1 MKLAI
6 DLVCTIKNSGTKTY
20 NSHFLKYL
28 SKLNQDDEITIYLC
42 KEMFKSLSNNI
53 KLNNNIKYEVKS
65 DLLSITIF
73 RIFWMQFLLPLDL
86 IKKNIEKLYSPMN
99 FIPLFIK
106 FFKIE
111 TILCLHSNLPWV
123 FFSKMPGNIFRKI
136 LTKYLME
143 LSIKYCDKLIV
154 NSNFAKHEISS
165 LLDLKE
171 KKINK
176 VYLGVANPLSF
187 EKQAIMNKFDYKQN
201 YVLSVVSCAK
211 YHNIKNLLRA
221 YRDLLQNGSI
231 KHKYVLVMQILDWKY
246 YNTLIKFISKNK
258 LSKNII
264 IYNNLSSIYL
274 PMLYK
279 NSDLYIFSSY
289 SEVFGL
295 TSLEA
300 MAHDCN
306 VLISNTSSLPEI
318 NKDAADYFD
327 PDNIDDI
334 KQKIKINLEDNVHIN
349 KLKKNAKKRLEVFS
363 WKNTVNETLD
373 IIKLK

>member
-1 MKLAI
+1 MKIAI

-42 KEMFKSLSNNI
+42 KEMFKSLSNEI

-176 VYLGVANPLSF
+176 VYLGVANPISF
-187 EKQAIMNKFDYKQN
+187 ENQAIIDEFDYKQN

-211 YHNIKNLLRA
+211 YHNIKNLLLA

-231 KHKYVLVMQILDWKY
+231 KHKYVLVMQILDKKY
-246 YNTLIKFISKNK
+246 YNSLLKFISKNK

-300 MAHDCN
+300 MAYDCN

-327 PDNIDDI
+327 PDNIDNI
-334 KQKIKINLEDNVHIN
+334 KQKIKINLEDNAHIN

>member
-1 MKLAI
+1 
-6 DLVCTIKNSGTKTY
+6 
-20 NSHFLKYL
+20 
-28 SKLNQDDEITIYLC
+28 
-42 KEMFKSLSNNI
+42 
-53 KLNNNIKYEVKS
+53 
-65 DLLSITIF
+65 
-73 RIFWMQFLLPLDL
+73 
-86 IKKNIEKLYSPMN
+86 MN

-176 VYLGVANPLSF
+176 VYLGVANPISF
-187 EKQAIMNKFDYKQN
+187 ENQAIIDEFDYKQN

-211 YHNIKNLLRA
+211 YHNIKNLLLA

-231 KHKYVLVMQILDWKY
+231 KHKYVLVMQILDRKY
-246 YNTLIKFISKNK
+246 YNSLLKFISKNK

-300 MAHDCN
+300 MAYDCN

-327 PDNIDDI
+327 PDNIDNI
-334 KQKIKINLEDNVHIN
+334 KQKIKINLEDNAHIN

>member
-1 MKLAI
+1 MKIAI

-42 KEMFKSLSNNI
+42 KEMFKSLSNEI
-53 KLNNNIKYEVKS
+53 KLNNNIKYQVKS

-176 VYLGVANPLSF
+176 VYLGVANPISF
-187 EKQAIMNKFDYKQN
+187 ENQAIIDEFDYKQN

-211 YHNIKNLLRA
+211 YHNIKNLLLA

-231 KHKYVLVMQILDWKY
+231 KHKYVLVMQILDRKY
-246 YNTLIKFISKNK
+246 YNSLLKFISKNK

-300 MAHDCN
+300 MAYDCN

-327 PDNIDDI
+327 PDNIDNI
-334 KQKIKINLEDNVHIN
+334 KQKIKINLEDNAHIN

>member
-1 MKLAI
+1 MKIAI
-6 DLVCTIKNSGTKTY
+6 DLVCTSKNSGTKTY

-28 SKLNQDDEITIYLC
+28 TKLSQDDEITIYLC
-42 KEMFKSLSNNI
+42 KEMFNSLSNKI
-53 KLNNNIKYEVKS
+53 KLTNNIKYEVKS
-65 DLLSITIF
+65 DILSITIF
-73 RIFWMQFLLPLDL
+73 RILWMQFLLPLDL
-86 IKKNIEKLYSPMN
+86 IKKNIKKLYSPMN

-171 KKINK
+171 KKIYK

-187 EKQAIMNKFDYKQN
+187 ENQAIINKFDYKQN

-211 YHNIKNLLRA
+211 YHNIKNLLLA
-221 YRDLLQNGSI
+221 YRDLFQNGSI
-231 KHKYVLVMQILDWKY
+231 KHKFVLVMQILDRQY
-246 YNTLIKFISKNK
+246 YNTLIKFISKSK
-258 LSKNII
+258 LSKSII
-264 IYNNLSSIYL
+264 IYSNLSSIYL

-300 MAHDCN
+300 MAYDCN

-318 NKDAADYFD
+318 NRDAADYFD
-327 PDNIDDI
+327 PDNIENI
-334 KQKIKINLEDNVHIN
+334 KQKIKINLEDNAHIT

>member
-1 MKLAI
+1 MKIAI
-6 DLVCTIKNSGTKTY
+6 DLVCTSKNSGTKTY
-20 NSHFLKYL
+20 NSYFLKYL
-28 SKLNQDDEITIYLC
+28 SKLNKDDEITIYLC
-42 KEMFKSLSNNI
+42 KEMFNSLSNNI

-65 DLLSITIF
+65 DILSNTIF
-73 RIFWMQFLLPLDL
+73 RIFWMQFLLPMDL
-86 IKKNIEKLYSPMN
+86 IKKKIEKLYSPMN

-123 FFSKMPGNIFRKI
+123 FFSKMPGNIFRRI
-136 LTKYLME
+136 ITKYLME

-154 NSNFAKHEISS
+154 NSNFAKYEISS

-171 KKINK
+171 NKINK
-176 VYLGVANPLSF
+176 VYLGVENPVSF
-187 EKQAIMNKFDYKQN
+187 ENQAIIKKFDYKQN
-201 YVLSVVSCAK
+201 YVLSVLSCAK
-211 YHNIKNLLRA
+211 YHNIKNLLLA
-221 YRDLLQNGSI
+221 YRDLLKNESI
-231 KHKYVLVMQILDWKY
+231 KHKYVLVMQILDKKY
-246 YNTLIKFISKNK
+246 YNALIKFISNNK

-274 PMLYK
+274 PKLYK

-300 MAHDCN
+300 MAYECN

-327 PDNIDDI
+327 PDNIENI
-334 KQKIKINLEDNVHIN
+334 KQKIKINLEDKSHIN
-349 KLKKNAKKRLEVFS
+349 KLKKNAKKRIEIFS

-373 IIKLK
+373 IIKMK